1 MWRKINMPIPEV
13 TKYNKNIVLHEK
25 CTHVVLMLQAVSESS
40 DSSDDDDDGVLAVLL
55 SLWTT

>member
-1 MWRKINMPIPEV
+1 MPIPEV
-13 TKYNKNIVLHEK
+13 TKYNKNIVLYEN